1 VEKITSKDGTEISY
15 WRSGTGKPLIIVHG
29 AVSDHRSWARIA
41 PNFEEHVTVYVMDR
55 RGRGESG
62 DTPEYHYLREAEDI
76 AALAESVNE
85 PACLFGHSFG
95 GLLTLEAALLTDNIS
110 RLVLYEPVVDMEDQ
124 GVSSEQLER
133 LQALV
138 DRGELRAATEMF
150 YKEMVE
156 LGEEEL
162 EAYRRSPLW
171 EARILLARTIPREL
185 GAEQTYRFDPQRFAS
200 LTTPTLLLLGSDSP
214 RMYHRSAERVASALP
229 NSQVVVL
236 PGQQHLAHHSNPE
249 LLAREIL
256 RFMVG

>member
-1 VEKITSKDGTEISY
+1 VKKITSKDGTEISY
-15 WRSGTGKPLIIVHG
+15 WKSGSGKPLLFVHG
-29 AVSDHRSWARIA
+29 AVSDHRSWVKIA

-62 DTPEYHYLREAEDI
+62 DAPEYHYLREAEDI
-76 AALAESVNE
+76 AALVDSVGE
-85 PACLFGHSFG
+85 PVCLFGHSFG
-95 GLLTLEAALLTDNIS
+95 GLLALEAALLTDNIS
-110 RLVLYEPVVDMEDQ
+110 QLVLYEPAVELGDL
-124 GVSSEQLER
+124 GVSPEQLER
-133 LQALV
+133 LQALI

-162 EAYRRSPLW
+162 EAYRRSSLW
-171 EARILLARTIPREL
+171 EARIPLARTIPREL
-185 GAEQTYRFDPQRFAS
+185 AVDQTYRFDPQRFAH

-214 RMYHRSAERVASALP
+214 RVYHRSVERVAAALP
-229 NSQVVVL
+229 NSKVVAL

-256 RFMVG
+256 RFLVD